1 MLVLRTSFYVL
12 IAIGFI
18 FQASAAKAE
27 TFQEALISVY
37 KSNPAMLAA
46 RAQVR
51 EIDENY
57 IQARSQGRFTADL
70 SGSAGLSALR
80 SAGSFV
86 PGLPGDSFTRDGT
99 PIAAQLQVIQ
109 PLYQGGR
116 VRALK
121 DQAKASIRAA
131 REQLRNT
138 EQDLLQ
144 QGANA
149 YVNVLRD
156 EDVARIRRNNVSVLA
171 RQEMAAKDRFDVGVG
186 TKTDIA
192 QAQSRLAAAESGL
205 AQADSQLQASRA
217 TYIRVIGHTPV
228 DLQSIPVFELPP
240 NLETALALAR
250 DNNPSLLAARY
261 NKEAAKSAIGVAKS
275 ASKPVISLNGSLAG
289 QRRQI
294 AGLPT
299 NDQAAISA
307 QIRIPLYSGGNN
319 QSRIRQAKQAE
330 TRMGFEIRDVERSID
345 EGVRQIWAQ
354 LDAARLALK
363 SSRLQVQAAEIAF
376 EGVELEQ
383 SVGTRTTL
391 DVLDAEQ
398 EVLNSKLSE
407 IDAKL
412 NLNRAT
418 FQLLTVLG
426 VFDAT
431 GIRLPVDYYD
441 PEKNFNAVKSDGL
454 VRITDKFVPEPV
466 ISTIKK
472 IGK

>member
-1 MLVLRTSFYVL
+1 MC
-12 IAIGFI
+12 I
-18 FQASAAKAE
+18 
-27 TFQEALISVY
+27 
-37 KSNPAMLAA
+37 
-46 RAQVR
+46 
-51 EIDENY
+51 
-57 IQARSQGRFTADL
+57 
-70 SGSAGLSALR
+70 
-80 SAGSFV
+80 
-86 PGLPGDSFTRDGT
+86 RD
-99 PIAAQLQVIQ
+99 
-109 PLYQGGR
+109 
-116 VRALK
+116 
-121 DQAKASIRAA
+121 
-131 REQLRNT
+131 
-138 EQDLLQ
+138 
-144 QGANA
+144 
-149 YVNVLRD
+149 
-156 EDVARIRRNNVSVLA
+156 
-171 RQEMAAKDRFDVGVG
+171 
-186 TKTDIA
+186 
-192 QAQSRLAAAESGL
+192 
-205 AQADSQLQASRA
+205 
-217 TYIRVIGHTPV
+217 
-228 DLQSIPVFELPP
+228 
-240 NLETALALAR
+240 
-250 DNNPSLLAARY
+250 RY

-441 PEKNFNAVKSDGL
+441 PEENFNTIKSDGL

>member
-1 MLVLRTSFYVL
+1 M
-12 IAIGFI
+12 
-18 FQASAAKAE
+18 
-27 TFQEALISVY
+27 
-37 KSNPAMLAA
+37 
-46 RAQVR
+46 
-51 EIDENY
+51 
-57 IQARSQGRFTADL
+57 
-70 SGSAGLSALR
+70 
-80 SAGSFV
+80 
-86 PGLPGDSFTRDGT
+86 
-99 PIAAQLQVIQ
+99 
-109 PLYQGGR
+109 
-116 VRALK
+116 
-121 DQAKASIRAA
+121 
-131 REQLRNT
+131 
-138 EQDLLQ
+138 
-144 QGANA
+144 
-149 YVNVLRD
+149 
-156 EDVARIRRNNVSVLA
+156 
-171 RQEMAAKDRFDVGVG
+171 
-186 TKTDIA
+186 
-192 QAQSRLAAAESGL
+192 
-205 AQADSQLQASRA
+205 
-217 TYIRVIGHTPV
+217 
-228 DLQSIPVFELPP
+228 
-240 NLETALALAR
+240 ALAR

-441 PEKNFNAVKSDGL
+441 PEENFNTIKSDGL